1 MFWKFMFHGGNG
13 LQPMAPTNKHMSAL
27 VKKNNFAWKL
37 LTSFGCFFSTNNDE
51 ILPNQTQ
58 GCSQKKAH
66 FSTVCTLHRVLTMI
80 MPVKP
85 MIPMTKM
92 VRCEKELPAPL
103 ARNLSLPAPSLPPD
117 AQWWAMMDNH
127 LWESFF
133 FVTVMGLRRPVKII
147 LSRNCPLTLF
157 SIKWFLLQGTPH
169 LRPWAWRLMC
179 KERKKKNI

>member
-66 FSTVCTLHRVLTMI
+66 FSTVCTLHRVLTTI
-80 MPVKP
+80 MLVKP
-85 MIPMTKM
+85 MIPKWSGVKKNCPPHWRGTW
-92 VRCEKELPAPL
+92 VCQRLRCPLMLNGELWWIIIFGNRFFCNGDGIEKTSQDHLEPELPTDYILYKMIPPPGDTSSST
-103 ARNLSLPAPSLPPD
+103 LSLAT
-117 AQWWAMMDNH
+117 N
-127 LWESFF
+127 
-133 FVTVMGLRRPVKII
+133 V
-147 LSRNCPLTLF
+147 
-157 SIKWFLLQGTPH
+157 
-169 LRPWAWRLMC
+169 
-179 KERKKKNI
+179 